1 MAALAPSNWKQ
12 VRFPAYLVV
21 LFIDL
26 YRLVCANRKDRAL
39 ICEALGAGI
48 FLVALLLYGVF
59 RVPDWFV
66 AVCGL
71 IAVAFAILACYF
83 TLVNWAER
91 GVKEAQAK

>member
-21 LFIDL
+21 LFIYL

-39 ICEALGAGI
+39 CEALGAGI